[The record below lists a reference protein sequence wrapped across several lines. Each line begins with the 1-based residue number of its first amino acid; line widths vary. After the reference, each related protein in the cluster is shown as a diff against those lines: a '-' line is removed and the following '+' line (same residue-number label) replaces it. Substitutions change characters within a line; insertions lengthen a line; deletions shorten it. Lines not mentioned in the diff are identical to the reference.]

1 MPLVQFTLPCYLD
14 NNESNV
20 LLVTIVYYITRFR
33 PHLSGVHFSSLRVQC
48 EMHDEHKLLEL
59 AVLLWEQLVMARVI
73 QKETRLNRSQHEFFD
88 GTM

>member
-33 PHLSGVHFSSLRVQC
+33 PHLSGVHLSSLRVQC
-48 EMHDEHKLLEL
+48 EMHAEHKILEL
-59 AVLLWEQLVMARVI
+59 AVIL
-73 QKETRLNRSQHEFFD
+73 
-88 GTM
+88 